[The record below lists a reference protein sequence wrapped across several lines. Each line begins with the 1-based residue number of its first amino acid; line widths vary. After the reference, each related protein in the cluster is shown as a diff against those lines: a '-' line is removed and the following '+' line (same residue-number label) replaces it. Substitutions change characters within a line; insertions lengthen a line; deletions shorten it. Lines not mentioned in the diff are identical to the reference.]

1 MGNTVSSFGDELRR
15 ERELRRISLR
25 EVADATKINL
35 RYLEALERNDFE
47 HLPGGIFNRGFVKAY
62 AQFIGIDAETM
73 VTAYIHEAQ
82 NQQAEERPSPGFS
95 KHASSS
101 GTGRSVQPTESSGEL
116 RSLVIRGAILALGA
130 LVLIIGGWWLV
141 TTFISDDAQPPNET
155 QEETA
160 IPAEM
165 SGDDS

>member
-25 EVADATKINL
+25 EVAEATKINL

-82 NQQAEERPSPGFS
+82 NQQADERAP
-95 KHASSS
+95 SS
-101 GTGRSVQPTESSGEL
+101 GTGRSVQHTENSTEL
-116 RSLVIRGAILALGA
+116 RSLVIRGALLALGA

-141 TTFISDDAQPPNET
+141 TTVISDDAET
-155 QEETA
+155 PTR
-160 IPAEM
+160 PAVT